1 MFRYETTRQK
11 LLPRRKFFLRLLAN
25 LLLVLGLIIASLFI
39 GMLGYHGYEGL
50 SWLDA
55 FLNAAMILGGM
66 GPVTE
71 LHTAGGKTFAGVY
84 ALYSGLLL
92 IAASGL
98 LFAPLLHRV
107 MHGLHAANEEDE
119 DRDEKKSRK

>member
-1 MFRYETTRQK
+1 MPVLRFERIRQK
-11 LLPRRKFFLRLLAN
+11 IAPRKTFFLRLLAN
-25 LLLVLGLIIASLFI
+25 LVLVLALIAASLFA
-39 GMLGYHGYEGL
+39 GMFGYHHTEGM

-66 GPVTE
+66 GPVNE
-71 LHTAGGKTFAGVY
+71 LHTEGGKFFAGAY

-98 LFAPLLHRV
+98 LLAPLLHRV
-107 MHGLHAANEEDE
+107 IHGLHAADE
-119 DRDEKKSRK
+119 DDEKKSKR